1 MSKIRNSVANQL
13 LRCVHND
20 VTIEFYAERTPGREI
35 QDYVVRC
42 VNTMDPTVEYRF
54 DMIMVRTPPRY
65 IVNSVKINKLPYEH
79 GGANHDTKFIWLRP
93 CYIPDDAKYVF
104 QQTIE
109 VIVDYIKKQQLCQI
123 PKTAE

>member
-13 LRCVHND
+13 LRCTHND
-20 VTIEFYAERTPGREI
+20 VTIEFCAERTPGREI

-65 IVNSVKINKLPYEH
+65 IVNSIKINKLPYEH
-79 GGANHDTKFIWLRP
+79 GGTNHDTQFLWLERSYEP
-93 CYIPDDAKYVF
+93 EDAKFVF
-104 QQTIE
+104 QRCVE
-109 VIVDYIKKQQLCQI
+109 AVIKHIKGKRN
-123 PKTAE
+123 AA